1 MNRSLKQL
9 LYSLVYVVVF
19 FLILG
24 ILWNI
29 ISKRPPTCT
38 DGIKNQDEIGIDC
51 GGMCISCELKN
62 IQPIELLGYS
72 VMSLRSGH
80 VSLLVHVKNPNETHH
95 ASPFSYTVRL
105 FDENNIEREAFSG
118 TASLVANSDGYVLET
133 NVLYSDPKDVKLEI
147 NEVNWKLKE
156 SFAVPEIII
165 QNASTTIDGNVV
177 RVKGMIENK
186 SSFESEN
193 IHIIAVLGGGYNEDV
208 YASEMVLTRLEP
220 FRKEQF
226 SVIFPNDAEIVQR
239 LKTSTTRI
247 IVQAE

>member
-1 MNRSLKQL
+1 MNRSVKQI
-9 LYSLVYVVVF
+9 LYSLFYVVVF
-19 FLILG
+19 FLILSV
-24 ILWNI
+24 LWSI
-29 ISKRPPTCT
+29 ISRRPPTCT
-38 DGIKNQDEIGIDC
+38 DEIKNQDETGIDC
-51 GGMCISCELKN
+51 GGACISCELKN

-72 VMSLRSGH
+72 VMPLKSGR
-80 VSLLVHVKNPNETHH
+80 VSLLIHVKNPNETHH

-105 FDENNIEREAFSG
+105 FDENNIERESFRG
-118 TASLVANSDGYVLET
+118 TTSLVANSDGYVLEA
-133 NVLYSDPKDVKLEI
+133 NALYSDPQDVQFET

-156 SFAVPEIII
+156 SFAVPEIVI

-177 RVKGMIENK
+177 RVKGTIENK

-193 IHIIAVLGGGYNEDV
+193 IHIIAVLGGDYNEDV

-226 SVIFPNDAEIVQR
+226 SVVFPNDAEIVQR
-239 LKTSTTRI
+239 LKTNATRI